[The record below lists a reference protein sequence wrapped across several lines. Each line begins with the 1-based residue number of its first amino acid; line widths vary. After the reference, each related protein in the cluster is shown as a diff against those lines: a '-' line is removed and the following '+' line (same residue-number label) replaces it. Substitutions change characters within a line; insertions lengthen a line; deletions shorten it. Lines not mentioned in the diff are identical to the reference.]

1 MDRQKILSML
11 DSTLLKADAK
21 KEDLIKLCEDALKY
35 RFAAVCVHP
44 CHIELCKALLK
55 GRMPL
60 ATVVGFPMGANSSQ
74 TKAFE
79 AADAVRRGADELD
92 MVINIGAVRDG
103 DYQKAEEDIRGVVKA
118 AEGRAVK
125 VILETCYLT
134 DEQKIQACLVAARAG
149 AAFVKTSTGLAGGG
163 ATLEDVRLMKKTVGN
178 ALKVKAAGGIRS
190 LKECAQFIEAG
201 AERIGTG
208 AAVKIAED
216 QAFEGGY

>member
-1 MDRQKILSML
+1 
-11 DSTLLKADAK
+11 
-21 KEDLIKLCEDALKY
+21 
-35 RFAAVCVHP
+35 
-44 CHIELCKALLK
+44 
-55 GRMPL
+55 MPL

-134 DEQKIQACLVAARAG
+134 DEQKIQACLAAARAG

-163 ATLEDVRLMKKTVGN
+163 ATLADVRLMKKTVGN
-178 ALKVKAAGGIRS
+178 VLKVKAAGGIRS